1 VSAHR
6 DKSKQPLSVRVVQD
20 WEKRISEQMLL
31 IADLEVRG
39 QVTIGAEGEL
49 KDYQAFLNKLRNH
62 RETMK
67 ELMTPDPHKQR
78 RSKRRRFIE
87 T

>member
-31 IADLEVRG
+31 IADLEGSG
-39 QVTIGAEGEL
+39 QRV
-49 KDYQAFLNKLRNH
+49 N
-62 RETMK
+62 
-67 ELMTPDPHKQR
+67 
-78 RSKRRRFIE
+78 SKIIRRFSTNFAI
-87 T
+87 TGKQ